1 MYIGYDYFF
10 WNEYQEKIGIDIDLK
25 SHPSLLL
32 TGASGSGKSYALKW
46 ILKNLLKNQV
56 NLTFCNFKKSDDF
69 KFLNNFDRYYS
80 YLGCEKG
87 LAEFFQQFKER
98 QTEDIEFNEKFS
110 ILVFDEYPAFILST
124 SITDKKLSEKYKT
137 MISEILMLGR
147 SYGFGIWLIMQRP
160 DAAFLANGARD
171 NFHSTISLGN
181 LSKEAKSML
190 YGGEELPNHVYNF
203 GEGVCWV
210 DGIGFREIKFP
221 KISNMALLEQNI
233 LSRLTDATARERM
246 SGGSLDLYT

>member
-1 MYIGYDYFF
+1 MNIGFHYLF
-10 WNEYQEKIGIDIDLK
+10 WNDYQEKVEINIDLK

-46 ILKNLLKNQV
+46 LIKNLLTYKV
-56 NLTFCNFKKSDDF
+56 DLTFCNFKKSSDF
-69 KFLNNFDRYYS
+69 KFLNHYERYYT
-80 YLGCEKG
+80 YMDCAKG
-87 LAEFFQQFKER
+87 LSEFYDQFKEK
-98 QTEDIEFNEKFS
+98 QKESVEFDGTFS
-110 ILVFDEYPAFILST
+110 ILVFDEFPAFILST

-160 DAAFLANGARD
+160 DASFLANGARD

-181 LSKEAKSML
+181 LSKESKAML
-190 YGGEELPNHVYNF
+190 YSGEELPDRIYNV
-203 GEGVCWV
+203 GEGVCCV
-210 DGIGFREIKFP
+210 DGMGLREIKFP
-221 KISNMALLEQNI
+221 KIINMDLLEQNI

-246 SGGSLDLYT
+246 SGGSLDYNT